1 MPTKGS
7 LFFKIYIV
15 NITFLF
21 CSMAMPNYALKPFF
35 VMLQV
40 KFGILVSNNMH
51 NNEEKWKWRRW
62 LSCEVKKK
70 KLICSEVDYREVCSW
85 SKSTKWNL

>member
-1 MPTKGS
+1 MPTKGP
-7 LFFKIYIV
+7 LFFKIYRV

-21 CSMAMPNYALKPFF
+21 CSMAMPNYALMPSF

-51 NNEEKWKWRRW
+51 NNEEK
-62 LSCEVKKK
+62 
-70 KLICSEVDYREVCSW
+70 
-85 SKSTKWNL
+85 